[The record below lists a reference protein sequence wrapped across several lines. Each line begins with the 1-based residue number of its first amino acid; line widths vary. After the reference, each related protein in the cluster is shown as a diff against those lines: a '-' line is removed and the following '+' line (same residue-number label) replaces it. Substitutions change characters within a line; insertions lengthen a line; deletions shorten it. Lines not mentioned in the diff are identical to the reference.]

1 MTRVLEAQG
10 IEKVFLNGDEETRVL
25 KGIDLT
31 LDKGELAAL
40 LGASGSGKSTLL
52 SIIGLL
58 LRPTAGRLT
67 ISGEPVDQYS
77 EKKRGQF
84 RNRRL
89 GFVFQFH
96 HLLPDFTALENVA
109 FPAAAPA
116 GGISRDMRD
125 RARGLLTRVGLED
138 RIDFPAVARDM
149 EETCNIA
156 PTVREGE
163 QATVRLQGRPF
174 SEEDVLSCDT
184 GEGSPVSSDSGL
196 SAVRLLIEEEGDYE
210 VGVVDAEPSSEWSKI
225 TGISRNTINQRLK
238 KKWTINDALT
248 IPPRYK

>member
-1 MTRVLEAQG
+1 MTPVLEAQG

-31 LDKGELAAL
+31 LDKGELVAL

-58 LRPTAGRLT
+58 LRPTAGTLT
-67 ISGEPVDQYS
+67 LSGEPVHEYNEQ
-77 EKKRGQF
+77 KRAQF

-96 HLLPDFTALENVA
+96 HLLPDFTAMENVA

-125 RARGLLTRVGLED
+125 RARDLLTRVGLED
-138 RIDFPAVARDM
+138 RIDFPATRLSGGQKQRVA
-149 EETCNIA
+149 IA
-156 PTVREGE
+156 RALMNRPDLIVADEPTGNLDRQSAGQVLDLMREVNQQDG
-163 QATVRLQGRPF
+163 AT
-174 SEEDVLSCDT
+174 
-184 GEGSPVSSDSGL
+184 
-196 SAVRLLIEEEGDYE
+196 LLICTHDEG
-210 VGVVDAEPSSEWSKI
+210 VAARC
-225 TGISRNTINQRLK
+225 SRRL
-238 KKWTINDALT
+238 TLEDGRLASNVALL
-248 IPPRYK
+248 PDR